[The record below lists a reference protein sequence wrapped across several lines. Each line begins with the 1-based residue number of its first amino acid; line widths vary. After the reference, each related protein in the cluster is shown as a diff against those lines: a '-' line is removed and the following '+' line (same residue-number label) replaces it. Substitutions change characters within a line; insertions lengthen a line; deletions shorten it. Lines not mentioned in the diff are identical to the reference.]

1 MGVLVAE
8 PVSEMERLIR
18 KFRQPLI
25 AFFSRRVSSVA
36 EAEDMTQEVFLRLM
50 DVPIG
55 SDDTIGAYIFKIAAN
70 LVTDRRRSGGI
81 RQAFAEALSVEIG
94 PSVDTFDPF
103 RIASAREAVGLLWA
117 SIQLLPE
124 PTRQM
129 FILYAVENIQK
140 QNIAESFG
148 VHHRTVE
155 KHISKAIVLLS
166 RKIERHP

>member
-1 MGVLVAE
+1 MAAE
-8 PVSEMERLIR
+8 AVSEMERLIR
-18 KFRQPLI
+18 KFRPPLV

-36 EAEDMTQEVFLRLM
+36 EAEDMAQEVFLRLM

-55 SDDTIGAYIFKIAAN
+55 SDETIGAYIFKIAAN
-70 LVTDRRRSGGI
+70 LLTDRKRRGGV
-81 RQAFAEALSVEIG
+81 RQAFAEALSA
-94 PSVDTFDPF
+94 DTSAAIDNFDPY
-103 RIASAREAVGLLWA
+103 RIVSAREAIGLLWT

-124 PTRQM
+124 PTRQI
-129 FILYAVENIQK
+129 FILYAVENIKK